1 MNRKGAI
8 LIKEFIGRWFIVR
21 IFGPQSSLVNTID
34 FIIQFL
40 EWSIHIKGQELS
52 YINAFINFQFASDME
67 LDMQQIALSFLL
79 TLKHNFVM

>member
-1 MNRKGAI
+1 M
-8 LIKEFIGRWFIVR
+8 
-21 IFGPQSSLVNTID
+21 NTID

-40 EWSIHIKGQELS
+40 EWSIDIMGQELS

-67 LDMQQIALSFLL
+67 LDMRQIALSFLL